1 MNIQRFNLF
10 NRVHKGLRG
19 FLYNVALS
27 IQQTDFAKPQAVATI
42 EKLEQLMH
50 FFEKHANIED
60 EFILPLVTQFN
71 QSLVNDMEKDHEVDQ
86 RLIQELQDQI
96 DIWKNA
102 TQADKKEST
111 GRKIFYAFNEF
122 IAFNLYHMNR
132 EENELMYTMW
142 QHLTDDEIRQIEQR
156 IVQSINPEVL
166 FEECRLMMR
175 SISNTE
181 IIEWLGGVKR
191 NAQELVYNHLCA
203 IGAEELSTERWIA
216 IQASLNENILV

>member
-19 FLYNVALS
+19 FLYNVGLT
-27 IQQTDFAKPQAVATI
+27 IQQTDFANPQAVETI
-42 EKLEQLMH
+42 EKLQQLMH
-50 FFEKHANIED
+50 FFDKHANVED
-60 EFILPLVTQFN
+60 QFILPHVSRHN
-71 QSLVNDMEKDHEVDQ
+71 EALVNDMEKDHEVDH

-96 DIWKNA
+96 DVWKNA
-102 TQADKKEST
+102 TQEDKKVSA

-142 QHLTDDEIRQIEQR
+142 QHMTDDGIREIEQQ
-156 IVQSINPEVL
+156 IIQSINPEVL
-166 FEECRLMMR
+166 FEECRWIMR

-181 IIEWLGGVKR
+181 IIEWLAGVKMH
-191 NAQELVYNHLCA
+191 APAPVYFQLCT
-203 IGAEELSTERWIA
+203 IGTEELPAERWAVIQEALCEVAIA
-216 IQASLNENILV
+216 

>member
-27 IQQTDFAKPQAVATI
+27 IQQTDFARPQAVETI

-50 FFEKHANIED
+50 FFDKHANVED
-60 EFILPLVTQFN
+60 QFILPLVTRHN
-71 QSLVNDMEKDHEVDQ
+71 EALVNDMEKDHEVDH
-86 RLIQELQDQI
+86 RLIEELMDQI
-96 DIWKNA
+96 DVWKNA
-102 TQADKKEST
+102 TQPDTKVSA

-132 EENELMYTMW
+132 EENELMCTMW
-142 QHLTDDEIRQIEQR
+142 QHMTDDEIREIEQQ
-156 IVQSINPEVL
+156 IIQSINPEVL
-166 FEECRLMMR
+166 FEECRWMMR

-181 IIEWLGGVKR
+181 IIEWLAGVKM
-191 NAQELVYNHLCA
+191 NAPEPVFLQLCA
-203 IGAEELSTERWIA
+203 IGTEELPAERWEEIQEA
-216 IQASLNENILV
+216 INEVAVV